1 MSYILDALRK
11 AEAQRGQGALPGL
24 HTPPPAGAAAGPSA
38 RLESGGRTLLALGAL
53 VLLTL
58 AGVMAWR
65 ALERGSTAG
74 TPVETAAPAGASTAV
89 LEAAPIAAPPPATP
103 APAAAARLTAPT
115 PPKPGVTALTPP
127 TSPLPAPPGPPR
139 AAQATASPTAASP
152 TAASPTA
159 APSDAPAAAAAP
171 VRLYKLAELPA
182 EIRQQLP
189 TLSVGGAMHSENAGS
204 RMLILSGQVYREGE
218 QPAPGLTLE
227 RIQLRSA
234 VLAFKGYRFE
244 IAY

>member
-1 MSYILDALRK
+1 MN
-11 AEAQRGQGALPGL
+11 
-24 HTPPPAGAAAGPSA
+24 TPRS
-38 RLESGGRTLLALGAL
+38 
-53 VLLTL
+53 
-58 AGVMAWR
+58 
-65 ALERGSTAG
+65 
-74 TPVETAAPAGASTAV
+74 
-89 LEAAPIAAPPPATP
+89 
-103 APAAAARLTAPT
+103 APAAA
-115 PPKPGVTALTPP
+115 
-127 TSPLPAPPGPPR
+127 
-139 AAQATASPTAASP
+139 TAS
-152 TAASPTA
+152 
-159 APSDAPAAAAAP
+159 AP

-244 IAY
+244 IAKAKNGESFVRFVARNGQTMVRSETYTSKASAINCIESIKKNGPGAPVEADA

>member
-24 HTPPPAGAAAGPSA
+24 HTPPPAGAAVAPSA

-53 VLLTL
+53 VLLAL

-74 TPVETAAPAGASTAV
+74 APVETAAPAGASTAV

-103 APAAAARLTAPT
+103 APAAAVRLTAPT
-115 PPKPGVTALTPP
+115 PPAPGVAALPPP

-152 TAASPTA
+152 TAAPTA
-159 APSDAPAAAAAP
+159 APSDAPAAAAPAP

-204 RMLILSGQVYREGE
+204 RLLILSGQVYREGE

>member
-24 HTPPPAGAAAGPSA
+24 HTPPPAGAAAAPSA

-65 ALERGSTAG
+65 ALERGSAAG

-115 PPKPGVTALTPP
+115 PPAPGVAALPPP

-139 AAQATASPTAASP
+139 AAQATASPTAA
-152 TAASPTA
+152 APTA
-159 APSDAPAAAAAP
+159 APSDAPAAAAAAP